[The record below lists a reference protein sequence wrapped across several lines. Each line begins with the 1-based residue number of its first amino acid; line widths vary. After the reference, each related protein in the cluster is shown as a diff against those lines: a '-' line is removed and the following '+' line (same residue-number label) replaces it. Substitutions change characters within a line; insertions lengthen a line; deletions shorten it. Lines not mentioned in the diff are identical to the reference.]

1 MLLEHRDGP
10 RMLPVMLQG
19 RDELAEH
26 RRGVRRQFQRAGQ
39 RPDRQVAGP
48 ALQARVAEVVQHP
61 RILRAGA
68 VPARRRRGGLRQVIE
83 PGEPRGPRDQPC
95 HLAQRQLPA
104 VHAQLPQQTREVPG
118 CQQALRFLKF
128 PGHAPT
134 LTKNPPA
141 QR

>member
-26 RRGVRRQFQRAGQ
+26 RRGVRRQVQRAGQ

-68 VPARRRRGGLRQVIE
+68 VCRRRGGLGQVIE
-83 PGEPRGPRDQPC
+83 PGEPRGPRGQPC
-95 HLAQRQLPA
+95 YLAERQLPA
-104 VHAQLPQQTREVPG
+104 VHAQLPEQTRQVPG

>member
-1 MLLEHRDGP
+1 
-10 RMLPVMLQG
+10 MLPVLLQG

-26 RRGVRRQFQRAGQ
+26 RRGVRRQVQRAGQ

-68 VPARRRRGGLRQVIE
+68 VPAVCHRRGGLGQVIE
-83 PGEPRGPRDQPC
+83 PGEPRGPRHQPR
-95 HLAQRQLPA
+95 HLAQRQRPA
-104 VHAQLPQQTREVPG
+104 VRAQMPQQTRTSPDASRP
-118 CQQALRFLKF
+118 CASSSS
-128 PGHAPT
+128 PATPHT